1 MSRKNLL
8 IIILLLVVAA
18 AVAVFVREPRAEL
31 TVADPE
37 ATDQE
42 ISQAEKRKSILDY
55 RKFENVVM
63 PAGISN
69 TDIDYEGFH
78 IAFNPD
84 KHEPNYAAWVLSA
97 DRIDG
102 PYSRKDA
109 SFAPDNDV
117 EGSATLADYRSSG
130 YDRGH
135 MVPAADMK
143 WSQQAMADCHL
154 LTNMC
159 PQDKRLNSG
168 AWATV
173 EKNTRKWVQKHGTL
187 VIVAGPVLTD
197 KLTRTIGKSK
207 IPVPER
213 FFKAIIAPDA
223 NPPLGIAFIMP
234 NGYIDG
240 GAQST
245 VASID
250 QVEAITGFDLF
261 SALPDSIENEI
272 ESQNSLRIWNK

>member
-1 MSRKNLL
+1 M
-8 IIILLLVVAA
+8 
-18 AVAVFVREPRAEL
+18 
-31 TVADPE
+31 
-37 ATDQE
+37 
-42 ISQAEKRKSILDY
+42 
-55 RKFENVVM
+55 M
-63 PAGISN
+63 P
-69 TDIDYEGFH
+69 
-78 IAFNPD
+78 
-84 KHEPNYAAWVLSA
+84 
-97 DRIDG
+97 
-102 PYSRKDA
+102 
-109 SFAPDNDV
+109 
-117 EGSATLADYRSSG
+117 
-130 YDRGH
+130 
-135 MVPAADMK
+135 
-143 WSQQAMADCHL
+143 CHL

-234 NGYIDG
+234 NGYIEG
-240 GAQST
+240 GAQSA

>member
-8 IIILLLVVAA
+8 IIILLLVAAA

-42 ISQAEKRKSILDY
+42 VSQAEKRKSILDY

-84 KHEPNYAAWVLSA
+84 KHEPNYATWVLSA

-117 EGSATLADYRSSG
+117 EGSATLGDYRSSG

>member
-1 MSRKNLL
+1 MKRKNIL
-8 IIILLLVVAA
+8 IITLLLVAVA

-37 ATDQE
+37 AADQ
-42 ISQAEKRKSILDY
+42 QVAQQEKANTVQDY
-55 RKFENVVM
+55 RSLENVVM
-63 PAGISN
+63 PSNVSN
-69 TDIDYEGFH
+69 TDLDYEGFH

-84 KHEPNYAAWVLSA
+84 KHEPNYAAWTLTA
-97 DRIDG
+97 DCIDG

-109 SFAPDNDV
+109 SFAPDENV

-143 WSQQAMADCHL
+143 WSRQAMDDCHL

-173 EKNTRKWVQKHGTL
+173 EKNTRKWVQRHGTL
-187 VIVAGPVLTD
+187 VIVAGPVLSD

-234 NGYIDG
+234 NGYVEG

-261 SALPDSIENEI
+261 SALPDSIENEV
-272 ESQNSLRIWNK
+272 ESQKSLRIWNK